1 MSTSQPATRAE
12 FKAWCLRR
20 LGYPAVDVNVCDEQ
34 LEDLI
39 DEAVSHFQ
47 EFHYEGSY
55 RSLIKIEVTQNMKTV
70 ATSSSAITGT
80 SWLEANPY
88 VELPPAVLGVDNV
101 YTQVANSSSIP
112 GNIFNIKYQLFLN
125 DIYAFTNNQILHYYM
140 VQNYLETLDWVT
152 NSRLYKRLRYT
163 SSTNKLY
170 VDIDWSELGVG
181 EYVVVDCIMG
191 ADPVLYPKIWN
202 EHWLK
207 DYATALFKEQ
217 WGQNLSKYDG
227 IQMLGG
233 VTLNGRKILEEAK
246 GELKDLK
253 EELRTTFELPP
264 MDLIG

>member
-1 MSTSQPATRAE
+1 MSASQPATRAE

-55 RSLIKIEVTQNMKTV
+55 RSLIKIEVTENMKTA

-80 SWLEANPY
+80 SWLESNPY
-88 VELPPAVLGVDNV
+88 VELPPAVIGVDNV
-101 YTQVANSSSIP
+101 FTQVSQSSSIP

-181 EYVVVDCIMG
+181 EYIVVDCIMG

-233 VTLNGRKILEEAK
+233 VTLNGRKILEEAR
-246 GELKDLK
+246 EDLKSLK
-253 EELRTTFELPP
+253 EELRLTFELPP

>member
-1 MSTSQPATRAE
+1 MSASQPATRAE

-20 LGYPAVDVNVCDEQ
+20 LGYPAIDINVCDEQ

-39 DEAVSHFQ
+39 DEAISHYQ

-55 RSLIKIEVTQNMKTV
+55 KSLIKIEVTENMKSV

-80 SWLEANPY
+80 SWLESNPY
-88 VELPPAVLGVDNV
+88 VELPPGVLGVDNV
-101 YTQVANSSSIP
+101 YTQVSQSSSIP

-181 EYVVVDCIMG
+181 EYIVVDCIMG
-191 ADPVLYPKIWN
+191 VDPVIYPKTWN

-207 DYATALFKEQ
+207 DYAVALFKEQ

-246 GELKDLK
+246 EELDKLK
-253 EELRTTFELPP
+253 EELRNTYELPP

>member
-1 MSTSQPATRAE
+1 MSASQPETRAE

-20 LGYPAVDVNVCDEQ
+20 LGYPAIDVNVCDEQ

-55 RSLIKIEVTQNMKTV
+55 HTLIKIQVTENIKNS
-70 ATSSSAITGT
+70 ALSSTQIGT
-80 SWLEANPY
+80 SAWRENNNY
-88 VELPPAVLGVDNV
+88 IDLPPNIKGINDVWLGESTP
-101 YTQVANSSSIP
+101 Y
-112 GNIFNIKYQLFLN
+112 GNLNNMFNIKYQLFLN
-125 DIYAFTNNQILHYYM
+125 DIYAFTHNEILHYFM
-140 VQNYLETLDWVT
+140 VKNYLETLDWVI
-152 NSRLYKRLRYT
+152 NSKTHRRLRYT
-163 SSTNKLY
+163 ASTKKLY
-170 VDIDWSELGVG
+170 ADIDWGELNIGQ
-181 EYVVVDCIMG
+181 YILVDCIMS
-191 ADPVLYPKIWN
+191 ADPTIYTDIWN

-246 GELKDLK
+246 GEIDKLK
-253 EELRTTFELPP
+253 EELRNTFELPP

>member
-1 MSTSQPATRAE
+1 MSASQPATRAE

-20 LGYPAVDVNVCDEQ
+20 LGYPAIDINVCDEQ
-34 LEDLI
+34 LDDLI
-39 DEAVSHFQ
+39 DEAVSHYQ

-55 RSLIKIEVTQNMKTV
+55 RTLLKIEVTENMKSA
-70 ATSSSAITGT
+70 ATSSTQITGT
-80 SWLEANPY
+80 NWYEANPY
-88 VELPPAVLGVDNV
+88 VELPPGVQGVDNV
-101 YTQVANSSSIP
+101 FTQVSSSSSIP

-163 SSTNKLY
+163 ANTNKLY

-181 EYVVVDCIMG
+181 EYIVVDCVMG
-191 ADPVLYPKIWN
+191 VDPVLYPKTWN

-246 GELKDLK
+246 EEIKDLK
-253 EELRTTFELPP
+253 EELRSTFELPP